1 MGFLYAIAGI
11 VALVLVALGCAK
23 WYEAEKGKE

>member
-11 VALVLVALGCAK
+11 VALVLAARGGAK
-23 WYEAEKGKE
+23 WYEYEQKKD

>member
-11 VALVLVALGCAK
+11 VALVLAAHGGAK
-23 WYEAEKGKE
+23 WYETEKGKE

>member
-11 VALVLVALGCAK
+11 VALVLAALGGAK
-23 WYEAEKGKE
+23 WYASEQKQD

>member
-1 MGFLYAIAGI
+1 MGFLYTIAGI
-11 VALVLVALGCAK
+11 VALVLAGSGGAK

>member
-1 MGFLYAIAGI
+1 MGFLYTIAGI
-11 VALVLVALGCAK
+11 VALVLAALGGAK

>member
-1 MGFLYAIAGI
+1 MGFLYAIAGT
-11 VALVLVALGCAK
+11 VALVLAARGGAK

>member
-11 VALVLVALGCAK
+11 VALVLAARGGAK
-23 WYEAEKGKE
+23 CYEHEQKKD

>member
-11 VALVLVALGCAK
+11 VGLVLAARGGAK
-23 WYEAEKGKE
+23 WYANEQKQD